1 MTNLKYDPKTDR
13 ILPDYYPM
21 HQFNFPPEMSVE
33 DPGFIVRR
41 NISVQFAN
49 MLDNEIMTAIVN
61 LARENGITD
70 LFVLDK
76 KFVLDALKE
85 KLEREGLR

>member
-1 MTNLKYDPKTDR
+1 MKYDPKTSH
-13 ILPDYYPM
+13 IMPDYYPM
-21 HQFNFPPEMSVE
+21 YRFNFPSEMSVK

-41 NISVQFAN
+41 NISVRFAN
-49 MLDNEIMTAIVN
+49 MLDNELMTEIVN

>member
-1 MTNLKYDPKTDR
+1 MKYDDKTGR
-13 ILPDYYPM
+13 IMPDYYPM
-21 HQFNFPPEMSVE
+21 YQFNFPPEMSIE

-49 MLDNEIMTAIVN
+49 MLDNEFMTEIVN

>member
-1 MTNLKYDPKTDR
+1 MKYDDKTDS
-13 ILPDYYPM
+13 IMPDYYPM
-21 HQFNFPPEMSVE
+21 YQFNFPPEMSVE

-49 MLDNEIMTAIVN
+49 MLDNELMTGIVN

-85 KLEREGLR
+85 KMEREGLR

>member
-1 MTNLKYDPKTDR
+1 MKYDNKADR
-13 ILPDYYPM
+13 IMPDYYPM
-21 HQFNFPPEMSVE
+21 YQFNFPHEIKFE
-33 DPGFIVRR
+33 DPGFIARR
-41 NISVQFAN
+41 NISVQVAN

>member
-1 MTNLKYDPKTDR
+1 MKYDDKTGH
-13 ILPDYYPM
+13 IVPDYYPM
-21 HQFNFPPEMSVE
+21 YRFNFPPEMSVE

-49 MLDNEIMTAIVN
+49 MLDNEFMTEIVN

>member
-1 MTNLKYDPKTDR
+1 MKYDDKTDR
-13 ILPDYYPM
+13 IIPDYYPM
-21 HQFNFPPEMSVE
+21 RQFNFPPEMIVE

-49 MLDNEIMTAIVN
+49 ILDNEFVNGIVN

-85 KLEREGLR
+85 KLEREGLI

>member
-1 MTNLKYDPKTDR
+1 MKYDDKTGR
-13 ILPDYYPM
+13 IVPDYYPM

-41 NISVQFAN
+41 NISVQCAN
-49 MLDNEIMTAIVN
+49 MLDNEFMTEIVN

>member
-1 MTNLKYDPKTDR
+1 MKYDDKTDR
-13 ILPDYYPM
+13 VMPDYYPM
-21 HQFNFPPEMSVE
+21 YQFNFPPEMSVE

-49 MLDNEIMTAIVN
+49 MLDNELMTGIVN

>member
-1 MTNLKYDPKTDR
+1 MC
-13 ILPDYYPM
+13 
-21 HQFNFPPEMSVE
+21 QFNFPPKMSVE
-33 DPGFIVRR
+33 DPGFIVRK
-41 NISVQFAN
+41 NISVQVAN

>member
-1 MTNLKYDPKTDR
+1 MKYDDKTDH
-13 ILPDYYPM
+13 IVPDYYPM
-21 HQFNFPPEMSVE
+21 YQFNFPPEMSVE
-33 DPGFIVRR
+33 DPGFIARR
-41 NISVQFAN
+41 NISVQVAN

-70 LFVLDK
+70 LFVVDK

-85 KLEREGLR
+85 KMEREGLR

>member
-1 MTNLKYDPKTDR
+1 MKYDNKTGR
-13 ILPDYYPM
+13 IMPDYYPM
-21 HQFNFPPEMSVE
+21 YQFNFPHEIKFE

-41 NISVQFAN
+41 NISVQFAD
-49 MLDNEIMTAIVN
+49 MLDNELMTGIVN

>member
-1 MTNLKYDPKTDR
+1 MKYDDKTGR
-13 ILPDYYPM
+13 IVPDYYPM
-21 HQFNFPPEMSVE
+21 YRFNFPPEMSVE

-41 NISVQFAN
+41 NISVQFVN
-49 MLDNEIMTAIVN
+49 MLDNEFMTEIVN

>member
-1 MTNLKYDPKTDR
+1 MKYDDKTGR
-13 ILPDYYPM
+13 IVPDYYPM

-49 MLDNEIMTAIVN
+49 MLDNEFMTEIVN

-85 KLEREGLR
+85 KMEREGLR

>member
-1 MTNLKYDPKTDR
+1 MKYDDKTDR
-13 ILPDYYPM
+13 IVPDYYPM
-21 HQFNFPPEMSVE
+21 YQFNFPPETSVE
-33 DPGFIVRR
+33 DPGFIARR

-49 MLDNEIMTAIVN
+49 MLDNELMTGIVN

-85 KLEREGLR
+85 KMEREGLR

>member
-1 MTNLKYDPKTDR
+1 MKYDDKTNR
-13 ILPDYYPM
+13 IVPDYYPM
-21 HQFNFPPEMSVE
+21 CQFNFPPKMSVK

-41 NISVQFAN
+41 NISVQVAN

-61 LARENGITD
+61 LAKENGITD

-85 KLEREGLR
+85 KMEREGLR

>member
-1 MTNLKYDPKTDR
+1 MRYDPKTDS
-13 ILPDYYPM
+13 IMPDYYPM
-21 HQFNFPPEMSVE
+21 YQFNFPPEMSVE
-33 DPGFIVRR
+33 DPGFIARR

-49 MLDNEIMTAIVN
+49 MLDNELMTGIVN

-85 KLEREGLR
+85 KMEREGRS

>member
-1 MTNLKYDPKTDR
+1 MTNLYYIENLNKNSTHSCMPTIAVYRIDDSFIRQATD
-13 ILPDYYPM
+13 DD
-21 HQFNFPPEMSVE
+21 S
-33 DPGFIVRR
+33 
-41 NISVQFAN
+41 
-49 MLDNEIMTAIVN
+49 NELMTGIVN

>member
-1 MTNLKYDPKTDR
+1 MKYDDKTDSVT
-13 ILPDYYPM
+13 PDYYPM
-21 HQFNFPPEMSVE
+21 YQFNFPPEMSVE

-41 NISVQFAN
+41 NISVQVAN

-61 LARENGITD
+61 LARESGVTD

-85 KLEREGLR
+85 KMEREGLI

>member
-1 MTNLKYDPKTDR
+1 MRYDPKTDR
-13 ILPDYYPM
+13 IVPDYYPM
-21 HQFNFPPEMSVE
+21 CQFNFPPKMSVE
-33 DPGFIVRR
+33 DPGFIARK
-41 NISVQFAN
+41 NISVQVAN
-49 MLDNEIMTAIVN
+49 MLDNEIMTTIVN